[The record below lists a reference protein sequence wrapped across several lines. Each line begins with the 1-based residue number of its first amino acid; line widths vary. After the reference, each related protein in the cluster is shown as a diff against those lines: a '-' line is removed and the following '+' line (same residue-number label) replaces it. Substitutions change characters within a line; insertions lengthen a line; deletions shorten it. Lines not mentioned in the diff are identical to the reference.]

1 MVYFF
6 GIGIKLAQAEKFEI
20 QLSNEKRLMKNF
32 TLSHLSAASI
42 WLRSFKKVSFT
53 FVKFFLLIVCLPFV
67 AKGQSFVNNSQA
79 TTDQQLTPE
88 LEKTV
93 RNTLKQSSL
102 KLQLIENNGQMGLP
116 GNVVAYF
123 SSGNQTV
130 FIEKDRLRIIVVR
143 SKESE
148 SDTRFVNDKSAITS
162 ESKDYH
168 YNTFNIL
175 FKGSRG
181 FSSYEKINPFETK
194 RNFIDAGSPGRN
206 ITNVSSY
213 GEILLKNIYP
223 DIDLRLYSQESGQME
238 FDWIVAPYADASM
251 IKMKFEG
258 QKKLSINSSG
268 DLDINLAMGN
278 FHIHLPESYY
288 VTPAGKQQAD
298 IRFYLSGKNE
308 VRFKGFDKEQK
319 KYPLVIDPDLLWG
332 TFFDGG
338 NFNFDEYLYGL
349 AFSNSNE
356 LLYCSGTANRQVA
369 AAYVAALNNAYD
381 GSFASAT
388 DALIYAL
395 TKNGQT
401 VQYITYLGGTG
412 EDVGIGISVSQ
423 SSVFICGRTNSPD
436 FPVTKAINGDIEAFD
451 TAYHGMDEGF
461 VAKFNLSL
469 DDLVYCSYLGGP
481 GSDQSLTIRA
491 IDDNS
496 YYVSLSSTDTLPHT
510 GLDYIVNAADDAFG
524 GPSEGWI
531 GSFTSMNTLRF
542 GTYIGGNSGDLI
554 NDFRVLS
561 NGDVVF
567 VGNTFGIVEIDPSVP
582 NDPFGREVLF
592 GKINVPASGPV
603 TFGILDKIGGS
614 GEDYGW
620 GIYSLG
626 DSVSVLVG
634 QTNSPDFP
642 LGGGP
647 AFQNVNNGNYDG
659 FVARINNDG
668 SGGYQASFVGGSDD
682 DILVSVTPVVINGF
696 PVLLAFGTTTSNDL
710 ATINTAGGTFFSN
723 HNSGGYDMMW
733 VICNLNVT
741 YKYYL
746 SYIGGSNNDYLGK
759 TAAPIGSNHLFYNAA
774 DSALYL
780 GTTTHSVQTTQA
792 PLFVG
797 RGAVDILNAGIPV
810 FDSTKDNSNN
820 DTHVII
826 AISIKKLFSTL
837 PVKWEKFEASV
848 LSDCSVQLTWRTG
861 NETDVM
867 NYVVERSADGRNYED
882 IATIAANGNSF
893 SFHDKDFLQG
903 TTKAIYRIVA
913 MDNDGKK
920 TYSSV
925 NAVQLCGQ
933 KQHQIKIYPT
943 ITSNYFVISGFYPQ
957 QVKQL
962 LVEVV
967 DAGGRKIMVKQ
978 VAAING
984 SQTLFFNKRPA
995 SGSYFVVIRNEET
1008 SEILHAQKITAGN

>member
-1 MVYFF
+1 
-6 GIGIKLAQAEKFEI
+6 
-20 QLSNEKRLMKNF
+20 
-32 TLSHLSAASI
+32 
-42 WLRSFKKVSFT
+42 
-53 FVKFFLLIVCLPFV
+53 
-67 AKGQSFVNNSQA
+67 
-79 TTDQQLTPE
+79 
-88 LEKTV
+88 
-93 RNTLKQSSL
+93 
-102 KLQLIENNGQMGLP
+102 
-116 GNVVAYF
+116 
-123 SSGNQTV
+123 
-130 FIEKDRLRIIVVR
+130 
-143 SKESE
+143 
-148 SDTRFVNDKSAITS
+148 
-162 ESKDYH
+162 
-168 YNTFNIL
+168 
-175 FKGSRG
+175 
-181 FSSYEKINPFETK
+181 
-194 RNFIDAGSPGRN
+194 
-206 ITNVSSY
+206 
-213 GEILLKNIYP
+213 
-223 DIDLRLYSQESGQME
+223 ME

-258 QKKLSINSSG
+258 QKKLSINSNG
-268 DLDINLAMGN
+268 DLDIRLAMGS

-298 IRFYLSGKNE
+298 ICFYLSGKNE
-308 VRFKGFDKEQK
+308 VRFKGFEKEQK

-349 AFSNSNE
+349 TFNNNNE

-369 AAYVAALNNAYD
+369 AAYAAALNNAYD

-395 TKNGQT
+395 TKDGQT

-423 SSVFICGRTNSPD
+423 SFVFVCGRTNSPD
-436 FPVTKAINGDIEAFD
+436 FPITKAVNGNVEAFD

-481 GSDQSLTIRA
+481 GNDQSLTIRA
-491 IDDNS
+491 VSDDS

-510 GLDYIVNAADDAFG
+510 DLDYIVAAADNEFG
-524 GPSEGWI
+524 GTSEGWI
-531 GSFTSMNTLRF
+531 GEFTSTNALRF

-567 VGNTFGIVEIDPSVP
+567 VGNTFGITEVNPSVP
-582 NDPFGREVLF
+582 NNLFGREVLF

-603 TFGILDKIGGS
+603 SFDIIDKIGGN

-642 LGGGP
+642 LGGAP

-682 DILVSVTPVVINGF
+682 DILVSVTPVIIKGL

-774 DSALYL
+774 DSVLYL
-780 GTTTHSVQTTQA
+780 GTTTHSLETTQA

-797 RGAVDILNAGIPV
+797 RGATDILNAGIPV

-826 AISIKKLFSTL
+826 AISIRKLFFTL

-861 NETDVM
+861 NETDVTQ
-867 NYVVERSADGRNYED
+867 YVVERSTDGRNYEE

-893 SFHDKDFLQG
+893 SYHDKDLPQG
-903 TTKAIYRIVA
+903 TDKS
-913 MDNDGKK
+913 GLSHF
-920 TYSSV
+920 SS
-925 NAVQLCGQ
+925 
-933 KQHQIKIYPT
+933 
-943 ITSNYFVISGFYPQ
+943 
-957 QVKQL
+957 
-962 LVEVV
+962 
-967 DAGGRKIMVKQ
+967 R
-978 VAAING
+978 
-984 SQTLFFNKRPA
+984 
-995 SGSYFVVIRNEET
+995 
-1008 SEILHAQKITAGN
+1008 

>member
-1 MVYFF
+1 
-6 GIGIKLAQAEKFEI
+6 
-20 QLSNEKRLMKNF
+20 MKNS
-32 TLSHLSAASI
+32 TLSYLSAASI
-42 WLRSFKKVSFT
+42 WFGSFKKVSFT
-53 FVKFFLLIVCLPFV
+53 FVKFFLLIICLPFLS
-67 AKGQSFVNNSQA
+67 KGQSFVNNSQA
-79 TTDQQLTPE
+79 MTNQSLPPE

-116 GNVVAYF
+116 ESVVAYF

-143 SKESE
+143 SKENE

-162 ESKDYH
+162 KNKDYH
-168 YNTFNIL
+168 YNTFSIL
-175 FKGSRG
+175 FKGSGG
-181 FSSYEKINPFETK
+181 FSSYEKIKPFETK
-194 RNFIDAGSPGRN
+194 RNFIDAGSRRN
-206 ITNVSSY
+206 ITDVSSY
-213 GEILLKNIYP
+213 GEIILKNVYEN
-223 DIDLRLYSQESGQME
+223 IDLRLYSQESGQME
-238 FDWIVAPYADASM
+238 FDWIVSPGADASM

-258 QKKLSINSSG
+258 QKKLAINNNG
-268 DLDINLAMGN
+268 DLEIALAMGD
-278 FHIHLPESYY
+278 FHLHLPESYY

-298 IRFYLSGKNE
+298 VRFYLSGKNE
-308 VRFKGFDKEQK
+308 VRFKGFEKAQK
-319 KYPLVIDPDLLWG
+319 KYPLIIDPDLLWG
-332 TFFDGG
+332 TFFDGA

-349 AFSNSNE
+349 EFNNNNE
-356 LLYCSGTANRQVA
+356 LLYCSGTANRQVDAAYA
-369 AAYVAALNNAYD
+369 AAITNAYD
-381 GSFASAT
+381 GSFESVT

-395 TKNGQT
+395 TKDGQT

-423 SSVFICGRTNSPD
+423 SFIFVCGRTSSPD
-436 FPVTKAINGDIEAFD
+436 FPVTKAVNGDIEAFD
-451 TAYHGMDEGF
+451 TTYHGMSEGF

-469 DDLVYCSYLGGP
+469 DNLVYCSYLGGP

-491 IDDNS
+491 VDDNS
-496 YYVSLSSTDTLPHT
+496 YYVSLSLTDTLPHT
-510 GLDYIVNAADDAFG
+510 AFHYLVNSADDAFG
-524 GPSEGWI
+524 GPSEAWI

-542 GTYIGGNSGDLI
+542 GTYIGGSNADLV

-567 VGNTFGIVEIDPSVP
+567 VGNTFGITEVNPSVP
-582 NDPFGREVLF
+582 NDAFGREVLF
-592 GKINVPASGPV
+592 GKIKVPASGAV
-603 TFGILDKIGGS
+603 SFAIIDKIGGS
-614 GEDYGW
+614 GEDFGW

-634 QTNSPDFP
+634 QTGSPDFP

-647 AFQNVNNGNYDG
+647 AFQNVNKGNYDG

-682 DILVSVTPVVINGF
+682 DLLVSVTPVVINGY
-696 PVLLAFGTTTSNDL
+696 PVLLAFGTTKSTDL
-710 ATINTAGGTFFSN
+710 ATINTTGGTFFSN
-723 HNSGGYDMMW
+723 HNSGGFDMMW

-774 DSALYL
+774 DSVLYL
-780 GTTTHSVQTTQA
+780 GTTTHSIETTQA
-792 PLFVG
+792 PLFVV
-797 RGAVDILNAGIPV
+797 RGAVDTLNAGIPV

-826 AISIKKLFSTL
+826 AISIRRLFFTL

-861 NETDVM
+861 NTTEVAQ
-867 NYVVERSADGRNYED
+867 YIVERSADGRNYED
-882 IATIAANGNSF
+882 IAIIAADGNSF
-893 SFHDKDFLQG
+893 SYHDKDLSQG
-903 TTKAIYRIVA
+903 TTKAIYRILAV
-913 MDNDGKK
+913 DIDGKK

-925 NAVQLCGQ
+925 NSLQLCGQ
-933 KQHQIKIYPT
+933 KQHEIKIYPT
-943 ITSNYFVISGFYPQ
+943 ITSGYFVISGSYPQ

-967 DAGGRKIMVKQ
+967 DAGGRKIMIKQ

-984 SQTLFFNKRPA
+984 AQTLFFDKRPA
-995 SGSYFVVIRNEET
+995 SGSYFVVIRNEGT
-1008 SEILHAQKITAGN
+1008 SEILHSQKITASN

>member
-1 MVYFF
+1 
-6 GIGIKLAQAEKFEI
+6 
-20 QLSNEKRLMKNF
+20 MKNF
-32 TLSHLSAASI
+32 TLSHLNAAFI
-42 WLRSFKKVSFT
+42 CLRSFKKVSFT
-53 FVKFFLLIVCLPFV
+53 FVKFFFPIACLPF
-67 AKGQSFVNNSQA
+67 ASKGQSFPNNIQA
-79 TTDQQLTPE
+79 LTNQQVSPE
-88 LEKTV
+88 LEKNV

-116 GNVVAYF
+116 ESVVAYF
-123 SSGNQTV
+123 SSGSQTV
-130 FIEKDRLRIIVVR
+130 FIEKDRLRVIVVR
-143 SKESE
+143 AKENE
-148 SDTRFVNDKSAITS
+148 SDTRFVNDRSVITS
-162 ESKDYH
+162 KSKDYR
-168 YNTFNIL
+168 YNTFSIL
-175 FKGSRG
+175 FKGSEG
-181 FSSYEKINPFETK
+181 FSSYEKINPFATK
-194 RNFIDAGSPGRN
+194 RNFIDAGRGERN

-213 GEILLKNIYP
+213 GEIVLKNIYP

-258 QKKLSINSSG
+258 QKKLSINSNG
-268 DLDINLAMGN
+268 DLDIGLAMGE
-278 FHIHLPESYY
+278 FHLHLPESYY

-298 IRFYLSGKNE
+298 VRFYLSGKNE
-308 VRFKGFDKEQK
+308 VRFKGIEKEKK

-349 AFSNSNE
+349 TFNNNNE
-356 LLYCSGTANRQVA
+356 LLYCSGTANRQVP

-395 TKNGQT
+395 TKDGQT
-401 VQYITYLGGTG
+401 IQYITYLGGTG

-423 SSVFICGRTNSPD
+423 SFVFVCGRTNSSD
-436 FPVTKAINGDIEAFD
+436 FPITKALNGNVEAFD
-451 TAYHGMDEGF
+451 TTYHGMDEGF
-461 VAKFNLSL
+461 VAKFSLSL

-481 GSDQSLTIRA
+481 GNDQSLTIRA
-491 IDDNS
+491 VDDNS
-496 YYVSLSSTDTLPHT
+496 YYVSLSLTDTLPHT
-510 GLDYIVNAADDAFG
+510 DLDYLANSADDTFG
-524 GPSEGWI
+524 GASDGWI
-531 GSFTSMNTLRF
+531 GSFTSTNALRF
-542 GTYIGGNSGDLI
+542 GTYIGGNSSDLV

-567 VGNTFGIVEIDPSVP
+567 VGNTFGITEVNPSVP
-582 NDPFGREVLF
+582 NDLFGREVLF
-592 GKINVPASGPV
+592 GRIKVPVSGAV
-603 TFGILDKIGGS
+603 SFDIIDKIGGS

-626 DSVSVLVG
+626 DSVSILVG
-634 QTNSPDFP
+634 QTNSSDFP

-647 AFQNVNNGNYDG
+647 AFQSVIRGNYDG

-682 DILVSVTPVVINGF
+682 DILVSVTPVIIKGV
-696 PVLLAFGTTTSNDL
+696 PVLLAFGTTTSTDL
-710 ATINTAGGTFFSN
+710 ATMNTTGGTFYSN

-774 DSALYL
+774 DSVLYL
-780 GTTTHSVQTTQA
+780 GTTTHSVETTQA

-797 RGAVDILNAGIPV
+797 RGAIDTLNAGIPV

-826 AISIKKLFSTL
+826 AISIRRLFFTL

-848 LSDCSVQLTWRTG
+848 LSDCSVQLTWRTA
-861 NETDVM
+861 NETDM
-867 NYVVERSADGRNYED
+867 AQYIVERSTDGRNYED
-882 IATIAANGNSF
+882 VATFAANGNSF
-893 SFHDKDFLQG
+893 SYHDQDLLPG
-903 TTKAIYRIVA
+903 TAKVIYRILGV
-913 MDNDGKK
+913 DIDGKR

-943 ITSNYFVISGFYPQ
+943 LTSNYFVISGLYSQ
-957 QVKQL
+957 QVNEL
-962 LVEVV
+962 LVEMI
-967 DAGGRKIMVKQ
+967 DAGGRKILVKKLPA
-978 VAAING
+978 VNG
-984 SQTLFFNKRPA
+984 AQTLFFDKRPA
-995 SGSYFVVIRNEET
+995 AGSYFVVIRNEET
-1008 SEILHAQKITAGN
+1008 SEILLSQKITVGN